1 MVNFLLPVPL
11 TRYKSLAY
19 QKLAGLPLKDMH
31 RRTHKLLLILL
42 TLALA
47 VAPLRG
53 AWAVPDTSPATA
65 TDSST
70 HCEQMQHGKASD
82 TGMHAGHDTAIESS
96 GPCSQDCSGS
106 CCDGACSA
114 CVHATPAIP
123 GTITV
128 LSGTTASTLNTTFSQ
143 VFPERPAIPLLHP
156 PA

>member
-1 MVNFLLPVPL
+1 M
-11 TRYKSLAY
+11 R
-19 QKLAGLPLKDMH
+19 

-42 TLALA
+42 TMALA
-47 VAPLRG
+47 VAPLRE
-53 AWAVPDTSPATA
+53 AWAAPDIS
-65 TDSST
+65 SST
-70 HCEQMQHGKASD
+70 TTDGNVHCEQMQHGKRAD
-82 TGMHAGHDTAIESS
+82 AAMHGLHTGHDTAQEDS

-128 LSGTTASTLNTTFSQ
+128 LSGATAGTPNTTFSQ

-156 PA
+156 PASSRS